1 MDDRETAR
9 QINSGAIHVL
19 RALRRVDRLAGLPSA
34 RLSALSVLVFGGP
47 CTIGALAA
55 AEDVTSPTMTRIV
68 DGLEEAGL
76 VRRAAL
82 PGAGRPVEV
91 TATASGTRLMRRAAG
106 RRQDAI
112 MAGLTGLSAADQR
125 ALRAAA
131 PALDRLAGAL
141 RTSS

>member
-19 RALRRVDRLAGLPSA
+19 RALRRVDRAAGLPAA

-47 CTIGALAA
+47 CTIGTLAA
-55 AEDVTSPTMTRIV
+55 AEGVTSPTMTRIV

-76 VRRAAL
+76 ARRTAL
-82 PGAGRPVEV
+82 AGAGRPVEV
-91 TATASGTRLMRRAAG
+91 SATASGTRLMRRAAG
-106 RRQDAI
+106 RRLDAI
-112 MAGLTGLSAADQR
+112 MAGLTGLSAVDQR

-131 PALDRLAGAL
+131 PALDRLADVL
-141 RTSS
+141 RSSS

>member
-1 MDDRETAR
+1 VDDRETAR

-19 RALRRVDRLAGLPSA
+19 RALRRVDRRAGLTPA

-47 CTIGALAA
+47 CTIGTLAA

-68 DGLEEAGL
+68 DGLEQAGL
-76 VRRAAL
+76 VRRAVL

-91 TATASGTRLMRRAAG
+91 SATASGSRLMRRAAG
-106 RRQDAI
+106 RRLDAI
-112 MAGLTGLSAADQR
+112 VSALGELSGADQR

-131 PALDRLAGAL
+131 PALDRLADVL
-141 RTSS
+141 RSPG

>member
-19 RALRRVDRLAGLPSA
+19 RALRRVDRLAGLPAA

-47 CTIGALAA
+47 CTLGTLAA

-68 DGLEEAGL
+68 DGLEAAGL
-76 VRRAAL
+76 VRRTIL

-91 TATASGTRLMRRAAG
+91 SATASGTRLMRRAAG
-106 RRQDAI
+106 RRLDAI
-112 MAGLTGLSAADQR
+112 TAGLAGLSAADQR

-131 PALDRLAGAL
+131 PALDRLADVL
-141 RTSS
+141 RTSA